1 MGEVNPYLITRMQD
15 HQFSIFAEMS
25 ILAAETNAINLG
37 QGFPD
42 TDGPEKVTEVAIQAI
57 RDGRNQYPPDKGI
70 EQLRTAV
77 AEHQRRFYSQI
88 VDPEDV
94 VISTGAAESL
104 SAATLALVS
113 PGDEVVLFEPY
124 FDLYASCISLAG
136 GIRKTVTLREPD
148 YSFDIDE
155 LAKQVTSR
163 TRFILLNTPHNPTG
177 KVFSLDEMQ
186 EIAQIAI
193 DNDVLVVTDEV
204 YEHMTYDGRE
214 HIPIATLPGMAERT
228 LTVSSAG
235 KSFGLTGWKIGWC
248 HGPTEIAKAV
258 HTVKQNLTF
267 ASGAPFQPA
276 IAAALALDDGYFEEL
291 AADLCAKRDLISD
304 GLSDIGFEVFPAFGT
319 YYVTADVKP
328 LGYEDGMSFCLDI
341 PKRCGVV
348 AVPTEVFYD
357 HPTAGKSIVRFAY
370 CKQLDVLNE
379 AIEKLSVLKV

>member
-1 MGEVNPYLITRMQD
+1 MSTVNPFLITRMQD

-25 ILAAETNAINLG
+25 TLALETKSINLG

-42 TDGPEKVTEVAIQAI
+42 SDGPTEVLDAAIQAI
-57 RDGRNQYPPDKGI
+57 RDGHNQYPPDRGI
-70 EQLRTAV
+70 EQLRRAV
-77 AEHQRRFYSQI
+77 AEHQDRFYGQL
-88 VDPEDV
+88 VDPSDV

-104 SAATLALVS
+104 AAATLALVAQ
-113 PGDEVVLFEPY
+113 GDEVILFEPY

-136 GIRKTVTLREPD
+136 GIRKTVTLNAPD
-148 YSFDIDE
+148 YSFNIDE
-155 LAKQVTSR
+155 LNEQITSR

-177 KVFSLDEMQ
+177 KVFSREEM
-186 EIAQIAI
+186 EQIAEVAI
-193 DNDVLVVTDEV
+193 KNDVLVVTDEV
-204 YEHMTYDGRE
+204 YEHMTYDGKQ

-228 LTVSSAG
+228 LTVSSSG

-248 HGPTEIAKAV
+248 HGPTEMAKAV

-276 IAAALALDDGYFEEL
+276 IAEALALGDDYFEEL
-291 AADLCAKRDLISD
+291 ARDLCAKRDLISA
-304 GLSDIGFEVFPAFGT
+304 GLTDIGLQVFPASGT
-319 YYVTADVKP
+319 YYVTADVTP

-348 AVPTEVFYD
+348 AVPTDVFYD

-370 CKQLDVLNE
+370 CKQPEVLNE
-379 AIEKLSVLKV
+379 AVERLSTLKA

>member
-1 MGEVNPYLITRMQD
+1 M
-15 HQFSIFAEMS
+15 
-25 ILAAETNAINLG
+25 
-37 QGFPD
+37 
-42 TDGPEKVTEVAIQAI
+42 
-57 RDGRNQYPPDKGI
+57 
-70 EQLRTAV
+70 
-77 AEHQRRFYSQI
+77 
-88 VDPEDV
+88 
-94 VISTGAAESL
+94 
-104 SAATLALVS
+104 
-113 PGDEVVLFEPY
+113 
-124 FDLYASCISLAG
+124 
-136 GIRKTVTLREPD
+136 
-148 YSFDIDE
+148 
-155 LAKQVTSR
+155 TSR

>member
-70 EQLRTAV
+70 EQLRAAV

-136 GIRKTVTLREPD
+136 
-148 YSFDIDE
+148 
-155 LAKQVTSR
+155 
-163 TRFILLNTPHNPTG
+163 
-177 KVFSLDEMQ
+177 
-186 EIAQIAI
+186 
-193 DNDVLVVTDEV
+193 
-204 YEHMTYDGRE
+204 
-214 HIPIATLPGMAERT
+214 
-228 LTVSSAG
+228 
-235 KSFGLTGWKIGWC
+235 
-248 HGPTEIAKAV
+248 
-258 HTVKQNLTF
+258 
-267 ASGAPFQPA
+267 
-276 IAAALALDDGYFEEL
+276 
-291 AADLCAKRDLISD
+291 
-304 GLSDIGFEVFPAFGT
+304 
-319 YYVTADVKP
+319 
-328 LGYEDGMSFCLDI
+328 
-341 PKRCGVV
+341 
-348 AVPTEVFYD
+348 
-357 HPTAGKSIVRFAY
+357 
-370 CKQLDVLNE
+370 
-379 AIEKLSVLKV
+379 

>member
-1 MGEVNPYLITRMQD
+1 MSKVNPFLITRMQD

-25 ILAAETNAINLG
+25 TLALETKSINLG

-42 TDGPEKVTEVAIQAI
+42 SDGPTEVLDAAIQAI
-57 RDGRNQYPPDKGI
+57 RDGHNQYPPDRGI
-70 EQLRTAV
+70 EQLRRAV
-77 AEHQRRFYSQI
+77 AEHQDRFYGQL
-88 VDPEDV
+88 VDPSDV

-104 SAATLALVS
+104 AAATLALVAQ
-113 PGDEVVLFEPY
+113 GDEVILFEPY

-136 GIRKTVTLREPD
+136 GIRKTVTLNAPD
-148 YSFDIDE
+148 YSFNIDE
-155 LAKQVTSR
+155 LTEQITSR

-177 KVFSLDEMQ
+177 KVFSREEM
-186 EIAQIAI
+186 EQIAEVAI
-193 DNDVLVVTDEV
+193 KNDVLVVTDEV
-204 YEHMTYDGRE
+204 YEHMTYDGKQ

-228 LTVSSAG
+228 LTVSSSG

-248 HGPTEIAKAV
+248 HGPTEMAKAV

-276 IAAALALDDGYFEEL
+276 IAEALALGDDYFEEL
-291 AADLCAKRDLISD
+291 ARDLCVKRDLISA
-304 GLSDIGFEVFPAFGT
+304 GLTDIGLQVFPAFGT
-319 YYVTADVKP
+319 YYVTADVTP

-348 AVPTEVFYD
+348 AVPTDVFYD

-370 CKQLDVLNE
+370 CKQPEVLNE
-379 AIEKLSVLKV
+379 AVERLSTLKA

>member
-1 MGEVNPYLITRMQD
+1 MEEVNPYLITRMQD

-42 TDGPEKVTEVAIQAI
+42 TDGPKKVTEAAIQAI
-57 RDGRNQYPPDKGI
+57 RDGRNQYPPDRGI

-88 VDPEDV
+88 VDPKDV

-148 YSFDIDE
+148 YSFDIEE

-186 EIAQIAI
+186 KIAQIAI

-248 HGPTEIAKAV
+248 HGPTEITKAV

-319 YYVTADVKP
+319 YYVTADVRP

-370 CKQLDVLNE
+370 CKQPDVLNE

>member
-42 TDGPEKVTEVAIQAI
+42 TDGPEKVTEAAIQAI

-70 EQLRTAV
+70 EQLRAAV

-148 YSFDIDE
+148 YSFDVDE

-177 KVFSLDEMQ
+177 KVFSLEEMQ

-204 YEHMTYDGRE
+204 YEHMTYDGKE

-304 GLSDIGFEVFPAFGT
+304 GLSVIGFEVFPAFGT
-319 YYVTADVKP
+319 YYVTADVRP